1 MTEAFRPNLADY
13 LRSGILIIWFLF
25 ILFAIMLIVVPLTIL
40 TWGKATNWMIK
51 NLGYI
56 IGASCLWVLNIKL
69 DINYAEGKKP
79 EGPAVFLINH
89 SSTLDLFVLLAI
101 QMPNIRFVAKKEFQY
116 NPLFFVLGNLTGQI
130 FIDRSNSESAVRK
143 LHDEI
148 ERVKRKNLSVLFA
161 PEGSRTHPGVIGP
174 FKRGAFRMAI
184 DLGYP
189 IVPVYIENAKKL
201 CPGAA
206 MLAKSGTITVTFQ
219 ETISTENWSH
229 KTLPAHIKETR
240 DRYLDW
246 AGVTEDIPEA
256 ELTV

>member
-1 MTEAFRPNLADY
+1 MAAFSPKFSDY
-13 LRSGILIIWFLF
+13 VRSAILLPWFLV
-25 ILFAIMLIVVPLTIL
+25 ILFVVMLIVVPVTIL
-40 TWGKATNWMIK
+40 SFGKATNWMIK

-69 DINYAEGKKP
+69 NIRYSEGKKP

-130 FIDRSNSESAVRK
+130 FIDRSHTESAVRK
-143 LHDEI
+143 LHNQLQ
-148 ERVKRKNLSVLFA
+148 RVKQKKLSVMFA
-161 PEGSRTHPGVIGP
+161 PEGSRTHPGLIGP

-184 DLGYP
+184 DLAYP
-189 IVPVYIENAKKL
+189 IVPVYIENARNL

-206 MLAKSGTITVTFQ
+206 MLATSGTIDVTFHPA
-219 ETISTENWSH
+219 ISTESWSH
-229 KTLPAHIKETR
+229 TTLAKHIKDTR
-240 DRYLDW
+240 DLYLDW
-246 AGVTEDIPEA
+246 AGVTEDISEA
-256 ELTV
+256 ELAV